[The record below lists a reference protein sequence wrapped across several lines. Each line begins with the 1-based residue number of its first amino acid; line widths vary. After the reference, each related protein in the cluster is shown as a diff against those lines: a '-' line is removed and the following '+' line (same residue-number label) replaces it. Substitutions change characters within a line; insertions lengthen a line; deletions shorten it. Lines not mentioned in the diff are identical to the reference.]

1 MVDIG
6 ELLEAPENL
15 PFYHL
20 PDYYKKLPAQSIL
33 CKVKD
38 LPRNEGTANFLNS
51 NKYNT
56 FQFEVVG
63 VEK

>member
-15 PFYHL
+15 QFYNL
-20 PDYYKKLPAQSIL
+20 PEYYKKLPAQSIL

-38 LPRNEGTANFLNS
+38 LPRNEGTANFLKKNQYNS
-51 NKYNT
+51 YE
-56 FQFEVVG
+56 FEVVG